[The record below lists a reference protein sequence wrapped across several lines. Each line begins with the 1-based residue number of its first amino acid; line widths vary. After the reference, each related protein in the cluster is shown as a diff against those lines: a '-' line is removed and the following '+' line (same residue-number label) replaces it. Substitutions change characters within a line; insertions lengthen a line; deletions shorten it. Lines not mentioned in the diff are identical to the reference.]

1 MLLAIFPG
9 TPARAAPTDS
19 LSVELLARAGAWTAF
34 RASGLA
40 GSVLCG
46 VDAVVGGR
54 RLVSVEILSN
64 GAAVRLFDP
73 SWTFAAG
80 TSVRLRVGIGSRG
93 WEATVFGF
101 GPLLE
106 WRLGADDAVGFLAA
120 FRRGTRIDL
129 APVGLGP
136 VWRVSLAG
144 SAAMLD
150 VARACAGAA
159 PTPVLPPETG
169 RRRWL

>member
-1 MLLAIFPG
+1 MLLAVFPG
-9 TPARAAPTDS
+9 VPARAAPTDG
-19 LSVELLARAGAWTAF
+19 LSVEILARAGAWTAF
-34 RASGLA
+34 RVAGLA
-40 GSVLCG
+40 GDVLCG

-54 RLVSVEILSN
+54 RLVSVEIVSG
-64 GAAVRLFDP
+64 GAVVRLFDP

-80 TSVRLRVGIGSRG
+80 TSARLRVGIGSHG
-93 WEATVFGF
+93 WEATAFGF

-106 WRLGADDAVGFLAA
+106 WRLGAGAAVGFLAA

-129 APVGLGP
+129 APAGLGP

-150 VARACAGAA
+150 VAQACAGAA
-159 PTPVLPPETG
+159 PAPVLPGAEQ
-169 RRRWL
+169 RRWL

>member
-1 MLLAIFPG
+1 MLLAALLG
-9 TPARAAPTDS
+9 LPAWAASPDS
-19 LSVELLARAGAWTAF
+19 LSIEILARVGAWTAF

-40 GSVLCG
+40 GGVLCG

-54 RLVSVEILSN
+54 RLVSVEILSD
-64 GAAVRLFDP
+64 GAIVRLFDS

-80 TSVRLRVGIGSRG
+80 TSARLRVGIGSHG
-93 WEATVFGF
+93 WEAPVSGV

-120 FRRGTRIDL
+120 FRRGARIDL
-129 APVGLGP
+129 APAGLGP

-144 SAAMLD
+144 SATMLD
-150 VARACAGAA
+150 VAQACAGATPA
-159 PTPVLPPETG
+159 PVLPG
-169 RRRWL
+169 AKRRRWL